1 MPFRVFNLA
10 EAAEYLSMQEKALE
24 ELARRGEIP
33 CLRQGGHLHFRH
45 HDIDEWASDHVLHLD
60 DKNLEAFHRRSGS
73 ARREV
78 SADEPIMP
86 SLVRPE
92 WIAPALACRTK
103 ASVLDEMATLADATE
118 LVADRKELL
127 DSLTEREKLCSTAL
141 SGGLALLHPRVHEPY
156 MFFDSF
162 IVVGKTIAQIPFGSP
177 DRSTTD
183 IFFLVCCQDDR
194 IHLHVLARLCM
205 MCHRTSLLMEM
216 RETDDPKELHRI
228 LLASETELLA
238 APPTAGGPHR

>member
-73 ARREV
+73 PRHNL
-78 SADEPIMP
+78 SADAPIMP
-86 SLVRPE
+86 DLVRPE
-92 WIAPALACRTK
+92 WIAPRLTCRSK
-103 ASVLDEMATLADATE
+103 ASVLDSMAELADSTE
-118 LVADRKELL
+118 LLSDKKELL
-127 DSLTEREKLCSTAL
+127 DSLVEREKLCSTAL

-216 RETDDPKELHRI
+216 RDTDDPKELHRI
-228 LLASETELLA
+228 LLASENELLA
-238 APPTAGGPHR
+238 APPSAGTPRR

>member
-45 HDIDEWASDHVLHLD
+45 HDIDEWASNHVLHLD
-60 DKNLEAFHRRSGS
+60 GKDLASFHRRSAS
-73 ARREV
+73 PRLNL
-78 SADEPIMP
+78 SADAPIMP
-86 SLVRPE
+86 DLVKPG
-92 WIAPALACRTK
+92 WIAPRLTCRSK
-103 ASVLDEMATLADATE
+103 ASVLDSMAELADSTE
-118 LVADRKELL
+118 LLGDKKELL

-183 IFFLVCCQDDR
+183 IFFLVCCPDDR

-216 RETDDPKELHRI
+216 RETDDSKELHRI
-228 LLASETELLA
+228 ILASEAELLRA
-238 APPTAGGPHR
+238 Q